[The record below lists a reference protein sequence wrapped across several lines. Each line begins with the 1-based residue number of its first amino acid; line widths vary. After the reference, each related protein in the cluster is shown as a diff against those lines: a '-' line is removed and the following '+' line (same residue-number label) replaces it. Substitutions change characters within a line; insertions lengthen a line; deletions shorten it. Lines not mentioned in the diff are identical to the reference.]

1 MAKKKIVFHSNYSR
15 AFTGFGKNAK
25 NVLKYLYETDKYE
38 IIEFANGFGWNHP
51 QFQKEA
57 WRAYGSLPE
66 DPQLMQELQK
76 DPHKARMAGYGAN
89 MVDQIIKEEKPDI
102 YIGAEDIW
110 AFNGYTKKK
119 WWNKINCMVWTTLD
133 SLPIL
138 PDAVDVA
145 PDIKNYYVWAT
156 FAEKALHKMGH
167 KHVKTLHGSLDT
179 KNFYRLEDEQRR
191 GLRIKYN
198 LPTDAFIIGYVFRN
212 QLRKSVP
219 NLLDGFKL
227 FLRQEPQSKAYLLL
241 HTHWGEGWDI
251 PRLIKEKD
259 IDNSR
264 ILTTYVC
271 DKCREYHIKP
281 FTAQKQNCPFC
292 GAKESQNTT
301 GVSNGVSE
309 FQLNE
314 VYNFMDVYCHPFTS
328 GGQEIPVQ
336 EAKLTELITL
346 VTNYSCGEDSCSK
359 KSGGVP
365 LDWTEYR
372 EPGTQFIKATTY
384 PSSIQKQLRKVY
396 KMSPDK
402 RASQGKLSREY
413 VLNTYSASVI
423 GKKLEK
429 ILDEM
434 PSIDWDYNFDFELRD
449 PSYTPPDI
457 SDNSEWISHI
467 YKNILKAD
475 VDENDEGHKHWMH
488 RLSSDLNRE
497 AVLNYFRQVA
507 VQENAQS
514 QQNDFADLFDKTENK
529 KALMILK
536 GESSNVFNST
546 SLLKSFKNFYPDYDL
561 YYACDPKYHFL
572 LDGNPY
578 IHKTLPY
585 LPLME
590 EELAMVGRGP
600 HNGYVDLY
608 INLGSCFRAGLNFLT
623 NENKAFSEHCHE
635 HS

>member
-1 MAKKKIVFHSNYSR
+1 MPS
-15 AFTGFGKNAK
+15 
-25 NVLKYLYETDKYE
+25 
-38 IIEFANGFGWNHP
+38 W
-51 QFQKEA
+51 
-57 WRAYGSLPE
+57 
-66 DPQLMQELQK
+66 LQ
-76 DPHKARMAGYGAN
+76 
-89 MVDQIIKEEKPDI
+89 
-102 YIGAEDIW
+102 
-110 AFNGYTKKK
+110 
-119 WWNKINCMVWTTLD
+119 
-133 SLPIL
+133 
-138 PDAVDVA
+138 
-145 PDIKNYYVWAT
+145 
-156 FAEKALHKMGH
+156 
-167 KHVKTLHGSLDT
+167 
-179 KNFYRLEDEQRR
+179 
-191 GLRIKYN
+191 
-198 LPTDAFIIGYVFRN
+198 
-212 QLRKSVP
+212 
-219 NLLDGFKL
+219 
-227 FLRQEPQSKAYLLL
+227 
-241 HTHWGEGWDI
+241 
-251 PRLIKEKD
+251 
-259 IDNSR
+259 
-264 ILTTYVC
+264 
-271 DKCREYHIKP
+271 
-281 FTAQKQNCPFC
+281 
-292 GAKESQNTT
+292 
-301 GVSNGVSE
+301 
-309 FQLNE
+309 
-314 VYNFMDVYCHPFTS
+314 
-328 GGQEIPVQ
+328 
-336 EAKLTELITL
+336 
-346 VTNYSCGEDSCSK
+346 
-359 KSGGVP
+359 
-365 LDWTEYR
+365 
-372 EPGTQFIKATTY
+372 
-384 PSSIQKQLRKVY
+384 
-396 KMSPDK
+396 
-402 RASQGKLSREY
+402 
-413 VLNTYSASVI
+413 SVI

-561 YYACDPKYHFL
+561 YYACDPKFHFL

-608 INLGSCFRAGLNFLT
+608 INLGSCFRAGLNYLT